1 MQPALTSWNLNQW
14 TKTDMTE
21 SSPWRRWAAG
31 SWRARTRARHLGQ
44 QNGCLQPNRI
54 KQVATITNSNRITI
68 TDWCSEQTAI
78 CWVLLLFFFILYPS
92 VLWTSFEVSIFDQG
106 GYYWDQT
113 SPGHPCPQTPF
124 PPRTPNVALVEGVH
138 QMWFLSNSEQSSW
151 WPQTGLCPKEGGPIA
166 KA

>member
-78 CWVLLLFFFILYPS
+78 CWVLLLFFFYPLPKRALNLIWGINLWPGW
-92 VLWTSFEVSIFDQG
+92 VLLGSNIARASMSPNTLSSKNSKRGTGGGCSPDVIFI
-106 GYYWDQT
+106 
-113 SPGHPCPQTPF
+113 
-124 PPRTPNVALVEGVH
+124 
-138 QMWFLSNSEQSSW
+138 
-151 WPQTGLCPKEGGPIA
+151 K
-166 KA
+166 